1 MTSRSR
7 RNHLNGKLT
16 MKRNTL
22 VITVALVGVLAA
34 TMYAERPKESEDKA
48 TFIVTGTVQKVFERD
63 AGSNTDYIVQIRIDA
78 VEKGDGLKPRDYVY
92 AYCFRRKPDAP
103 REPSAS
109 GHGLPPKENQRI
121 RARIKHSRGRMEG
134 LYPRWFDVLPDEA
147 KK

>member
-1 MTSRSR
+1 
-7 RNHLNGKLT
+7 
-16 MKRNTL
+16 MKRTTL
-22 VITVALVGVLAA
+22 VITVALVGAFAA

-63 AGSNTDYIVQIRIDA
+63 SGSNTDYVVQIRIDA

-92 AYCFRRKPDAP
+92 AYCFRRKSDAP

-109 GHGLPPKENQRI
+109 GHGPPPKEQQRI

-134 LYPRWFDVLPDEA
+134 LYPRWFDVISEET